1 MSLFADWNLCAVNI
15 QKAFKKL
22 VMIFESGFFVLLTA
36 SQLKLNLESELL
48 ILFTTFKLF
57 CQEIKKVLYDL
68 PE

>member
-1 MSLFADWNLCAVNI
+1 
-15 QKAFKKL
+15 
-22 VMIFESGFFVLLTA
+22 MIFESGFFVLLTA